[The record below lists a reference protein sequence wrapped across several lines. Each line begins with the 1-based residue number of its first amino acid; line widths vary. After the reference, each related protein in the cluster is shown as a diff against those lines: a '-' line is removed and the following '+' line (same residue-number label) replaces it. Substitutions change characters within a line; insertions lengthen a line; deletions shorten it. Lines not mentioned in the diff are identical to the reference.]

1 MRVFV
6 TGGTGLIGARL
17 VRALWRR
24 GDEVVVLSRRAD
36 AWKRCGSDCAF
47 VRGDPGQPGPW
58 AGALAGCDAVVHLAG
73 ENIFAR
79 RWTPAFKQVLRD
91 SRVRST
97 EQLVAALAKVP
108 PEGGRPAVLVSG
120 SAVGYYGPRGDEE
133 LGEDAP
139 PGDDFLAR
147 VCLDWERAAVQ
158 AEAAGLRVVLL
169 RTGLVLDGA
178 GGLLPQLLT
187 PFKLFVGGPA
197 GPGTQWMSWVHH
209 ADLTGLLLTAL
220 DRPAARGPLNG
231 TAPHP
236 VTNRDFSA
244 TLGKVLGRP
253 SAVRVPALALRLRF
267 GQVAE
272 VITTGQRV
280 LPRRAL
286 ALGYQFQFPEL
297 EGALRD
303 VLGGNDPV

>member
-6 TGGTGLIGARL
+6 TGGTGLIGSRL
-17 VRALWRR
+17 VRALRRR

-36 AWKRCGSDCAF
+36 AWKQCGSDCTFAL
-47 VRGDPGQPGPW
+47 GDPARPGPW
-58 AGALAGCDAVVHLAG
+58 TAALAGCDAVVHLAG

-79 RWTPAFKQVLRD
+79 RWTPAFKQLLRD

-97 EQLVAALAKVP
+97 EALVAALAKLP
-108 PEGGRPAVLVSG
+108 AGERPGVLVSG

-147 VCLDWERAAVQ
+147 VCADWERAALA

-169 RTGLVLDGA
+169 RTGLVLDRA
-178 GGLLPQLLT
+178 GGLLPQVLT
-187 PFKLFVGGPA
+187 PFKLFVGGPV
-197 GPGTQWMSWVHH
+197 GSGRQWMSWIHH

-220 DRPAARGPLNG
+220 DQPAARGPLNG
-231 TAPHP
+231 TAPRP
-236 VTNRDFSA
+236 VTNRDFSTA
-244 TLGKVLGRP
+244 LGQVLGRP

-267 GQVAE
+267 GEVAM
-272 VITTGQRV
+272 VMTSGQRAV
-280 LPRRAL
+280 PRRAL
-286 ALGYQFQFPEL
+286 GLGYQFEFPDL

-303 VLGGNDPV
+303 LLRGE